1 MPLNHTSQHS
11 ELTEAQ
17 YAALGKAVVEWA
29 NVEFLLGVLLSR
41 LLATPEFLS
50 RTYTDSISA
59 VRLQDAI
66 TEAVE
71 IHRVR
76 YGHRLVSGQILI
88 EIDQV
93 NSQVT
98 AIRGMRNKI
107 AHFCWVRS
115 HDEELFGT
123 SFRGGVS
130 SAKKERRDHAV
141 LTSQELVQLNSEVHL
156 LVEQLMK
163 LVAKLPEVSEESL
176 LTHPSSGTPNG
187 TPYVK
192 CLARRGR
199 HEV

>member
-1 MPLNHTSQHS
+1 VPLNHTSQYS
-11 ELTEAQ
+11 ELTDAQ

-41 LLATPEFLS
+41 LLGTPEFLS
-50 RTYTDSISA
+50 RTYTNSISA

-66 TEAVE
+66 AEAVD

-76 YGHRLVSGQILI
+76 YSHRLISEQILL
-88 EIDQV
+88 EIVQV

-107 AHFCWVRS
+107 AHFCWLRS

-123 SFRGGVS
+123 SFRGGVPS
-130 SAKKERRDHAV
+130 SKNERRDYAV
-141 LTSQELVQLNSEVHL
+141 LTSKDLSKLNGEAHS

-163 LVAKLPEVSEESL
+163 LVAKLPEVSEERH
-176 LTHPSSGTPNG
+176 LTLYSDFPRSQASQ
-187 TPYVK
+187 
-192 CLARRGR
+192 A
-199 HEV
+199 

>member
-1 MPLNHTSQHS
+1 VPLNHTSQYS
-11 ELTEAQ
+11 ELTETQ

-41 LLATPEFLS
+41 LLGTPEFLS
-50 RTYTDSISA
+50 RTYTDAISA

-76 YGHRLVSGQILI
+76 YGHRLVSEQILL
-88 EIDQV
+88 EIAQV
-93 NSQVT
+93 NLQVT

-123 SFRGGVS
+123 SFRGGVP
-130 SAKKERRDHAV
+130 SAKKERRDHAI
-141 LTSQELVQLNSEVHL
+141 LTSQELAKLNGEAHS
-156 LVEQLMK
+156 LVEQLMM
-163 LVAKLPEVSEESL
+163 LVAKLPEVSEESF
-176 LTHPSSGTPNG
+176 LTLPSGGLP
-187 TPYVK
+187 PAAAHVK
-192 CLARRGR
+192 R
-199 HEV
+199 

>member
-1 MPLNHTSQHS
+1 MPLNHTSQYS
-11 ELTEAQ
+11 EITEAQ

-41 LLATPEFLS
+41 LLGTPEFLA

-59 VRLQDAI
+59 VRLQEAI

-76 YGHRLVSGQILI
+76 YRHRLASEQVLL
-88 EIDQV
+88 EISQV
-93 NSQVT
+93 NLEVT
-98 AIRGMRNKI
+98 TLRSMRNKI

-123 SFRGGVS
+123 SFRGGALS
-130 SAKKERRDHAV
+130 TKKERRDHAV
-141 LTSQELVQLNSEVHL
+141 LTSSELSKLNDDAYS

-163 LVAKLPEVSEESL
+163 LIAKFPEVHEESIL
-176 LTHPSSGTPNG
+176 SNSADPAHD
-187 TPYVK
+187 
-192 CLARRGR
+192 A
-199 HEV
+199 

>member
-1 MPLNHTSQHS
+1 MPLSHTSKYS
-11 ELTEAQ
+11 ELTDAQ

-41 LLATPEFLS
+41 LLSTPEFLS

-66 TEAVE
+66 LEAVE

-76 YGHRLVSGQILI
+76 YSHRLLSEQILL
-88 EIDQV
+88 EIVQV
-93 NSQVT
+93 NLQVT

-107 AHFCWVRS
+107 AHFCWARS

-123 SFRGGVS
+123 SFRGGVP

-141 LTSQELVQLNSEVHL
+141 LTSKELSKLNGEARS

-163 LVAKLPEVSEESL
+163 LVARLPEVSEKSL
-176 LTHPSSGTPNG
+176 LALPSSGLPAAAEH
-187 TPYVK
+187 VE
-192 CLARRGR
+192 R
-199 HEV
+199 

>member
-1 MPLNHTSQHS
+1 MPLNHTSHYS

-17 YAALGKAVVEWA
+17 YALLGKAVVEWA

-76 YGHRLVSGQILI
+76 YHHHLLAEQILL
-88 EIDQV
+88 EIDQI

-98 AIRGMRNKI
+98 KIRGMRNKI

-115 HDEELFGT
+115 HDGELFGT
-123 SFRGGVS
+123 SFRGGVPS
-130 SAKKERRDHAV
+130 GKRERRDHTV
-141 LTSQELVQLNSEVHL
+141 LSSQELANLNSDAHL

-163 LVAKLPEVSEESL
+163 LVTRLPEVSEESL
-176 LTHPSSGTPNG
+176 LTHPSSKTH
-187 TPYVK
+187 K
-192 CLARRGR
+192 DA
-199 HEV
+199 H